1 MNIFWTKRAFYMK
14 QKVFLIIIFLFHH
27 LVKKWQVLNLQFW
40 SFGPNLPKKGIFG
53 QKGYFWSKNR
63 KSEHYHWIKHIRISP
78 CTKFHFK
85 QIILKFR
92 PKFAQK
98 GYFWLKTQKVNVI
111 IELLWVPNFSL
122 NGQFRFFEPN
132 LPIKAISGLK

>member
-1 MNIFWTKRAFYMK
+1 MEIKKFEYLLNEKSFLDETKSVFNNCFPFSSFGEKMTSFKLTILIFWTKLA
-14 QKVFLIIIFLFHH
+14 QKR
-27 LVKKWQVLNLQFW
+27 
-40 SFGPNLPKKGIFG
+40 
-53 QKGYFWSKNR
+53 YFWSKNR

-122 NGQFRFFEPN
+122 NGQFRFLEPN